1 MDNMVTGTTKSGFAY
16 EIEADVFDDWDTLDI
31 IRKIQNG
38 DTLAV
43 FDLITR
49 ILGEP
54 ISGLYNVGYDP
65 NVEPEPDVVEY
76 LLAEGY
82 LPVVTSPRP
91 EDGEGYHY
99 IAGYELDGDHFVQ
112 VWERVDDPAPDPNP
126 EISAE
131 RALNI
136 ILTGVDNDET

>member
-1 MDNMVTGTTKSGFAY
+1 MYAK
-16 EIEADVFDDWDTLDI
+16 IE
-31 IRKIQNG
+31 NG
-38 DTLAV
+38 RIV
-43 FDLITR
+43 QPPR
-49 ILGEP
+49 ILKNVERTFQPEDGEP